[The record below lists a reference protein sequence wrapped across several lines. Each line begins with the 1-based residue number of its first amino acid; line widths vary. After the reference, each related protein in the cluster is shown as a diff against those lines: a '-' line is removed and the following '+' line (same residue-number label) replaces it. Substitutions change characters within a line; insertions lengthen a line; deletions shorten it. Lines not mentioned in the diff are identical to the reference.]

1 MRTFIIQEH
10 GFLLKFTFK
19 LIAEDNE
26 LTDDF
31 YGLLLELKVDGD
43 DIEKIGKTN
52 IVTLHKEN
60 FFWNATVRAKK
71 KQKEIEA
78 IIKRYIKE

>member
-1 MRTFIIQEH
+1 MRTFITQEH

-60 FFWNATVRAKK
+60 FFWNATVRAIK